1 MKKRAIKI
9 LCLASLISLML
20 PALASCMKNGGD
32 EIFFLGA
39 TGPLSGDSASYG
51 VSVNKGARLAVEH
64 VNAKGERRFKF
75 EMKDDHADPREAT
88 VNYALL
94 ADAGMHVSLGGV
106 TSGAGEAFA
115 KQANAEGLF
124 CMTPSGSADNVI
136 KDMKYSFRLC
146 FGDSDQGVL
155 AAREI
160 KERGYKSVG
169 AMYDTSDT
177 YSSGIYEAF
186 KAEMARLGIKYN
198 EQKFDAENRTDFSTQ
213 AAALSDCDVIFMPF
227 YYNEA
232 QLFIKAAAR
241 RGSDAV
247 FFGCDGFDGI
257 AGYVDEIDKRIMYI
271 TPFDVNSDDADTRA
285 FVEAY
290 EARYGAKPD
299 QFAADAYDTVM
310 VIAAAIEQA
319 GVSDYSISPSE
330 LGDIIVDTITAP
342 GFSFSGLTGRMSWDV
357 SGACTKEPRIVEI

>member
-1 MKKRAIKI
+1 MKKTAIKI
-9 LCLASLISLML
+9 LCLASIISLML
-20 PALASCMKNGGD
+20 PALASCRRNSGG

-51 VSVNKGARLAVEH
+51 ISVNKGALLAVEEL
-64 VNAKGERRFKF
+64 NAKGERRFRF
-75 EMKDDHADPREAT
+75 EMKDDRADPKEAI

-94 ADAGMHVSLGGV
+94 ADAGMQASLGGV

-115 KQANAEGLF
+115 KQANSDGLF
-124 CMTPSGSADNVI
+124 CITPSSSADSVI

-146 FGDSDQGVL
+146 FGDADQGVM

-160 KERGYKSVG
+160 KERGYRSVG
-169 AMYDTSDT
+169 AVYDSSDT

-186 KAEMARLGIKYN
+186 KAEMKRLGIKYN

-213 AAALSDCDVIFMPF
+213 AAALTDCEVIFMPI

-241 RGSDAV
+241 RGSRAV

-257 AGYVDEIDKRIMYI
+257 AGYVEDIDKRIMYI
-271 TPFDVNSDDADTRA
+271 TPFDVNADDADTRA
-285 FVEAY
+285 FVTAY
-290 EARYGAKPD
+290 EARYGTKPD
-299 QFAADAYDTVM
+299 QFAADGYDAVM
-310 VIAAAIEQA
+310 LIAGALEQA
-319 GVSDYSISPSE
+319 GVSNYSISPKE
-330 LGDIIVDTITAP
+330 LGDIIVDTVTDP
-342 GFSFSGLTGRMSWDV
+342 SFSFSGLTGRMTWD
-357 SGACTKEPRIVEI
+357 SDGSCTKEPRIVEI